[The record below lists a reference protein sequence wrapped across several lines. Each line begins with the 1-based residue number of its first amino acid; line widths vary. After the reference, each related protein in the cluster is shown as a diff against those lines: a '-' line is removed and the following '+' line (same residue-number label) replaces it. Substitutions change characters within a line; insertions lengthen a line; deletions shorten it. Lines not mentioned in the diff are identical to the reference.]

1 MTTAIQRTKLSSL
14 PLKKNFYSNLT
25 RLCFFVAIIIWR
37 DNGAL
42 WSFIAVDGGQVIAVV
57 NDGVTGLDNWLS
69 GGEAGGEI
77 EERFFF

>member
-1 MTTAIQRTKLSSL
+1 M
-14 PLKKNFYSNLT
+14 
-25 RLCFFVAIIIWR
+25 
-37 DNGAL
+37 

>member
-1 MTTAIQRTKLSSL
+1 MTTKMTSFTAWI
-14 PLKKNFYSNLT
+14 FYSNKVWS
-25 RLCFFVAIIIWR
+25 RLRFFVVIIIRR